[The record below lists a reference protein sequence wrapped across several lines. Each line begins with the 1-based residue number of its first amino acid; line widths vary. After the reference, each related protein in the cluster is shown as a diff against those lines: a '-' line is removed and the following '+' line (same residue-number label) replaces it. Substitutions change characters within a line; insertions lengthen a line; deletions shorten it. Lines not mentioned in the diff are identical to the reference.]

1 MRFATGMLRLWGI
14 EIDEMTL
21 GAIAR
26 WQEIQSSR
34 CRAPLDAVKRR

>member
-21 GAIAR
+21 GAIA
-26 WQEIQSSR
+26 
-34 CRAPLDAVKRR
+34 PLSGTA